1 MRLLI
6 DIDLSNAAFQE
17 NMRGELHAQL
27 DDLPSLIDWK
37 VERGEVPYLM
47 GLYDVNGNYVGSM
60 KLEDDDAE

>member
-6 DIDLSNAAFQE
+6 DIDLSNAAFQD

-37 VERGEVPYLM
+37 IVQGEVPYLM

-60 KLEDDDAE
+60 KLEKGDGE